1 MGMQSTSTY
10 LELLKQYKEINADKY
25 GIARIGIFGSVAR
38 GMQAEDSDI
47 DIYIESEPQSLF
59 TMSHI
64 KRELQDILG
73 CRVDIVR
80 LREKMNPRL
89 RERIE
94 REGVY
99 A

>member
-1 MGMQSTSTY
+1 MQSISKY
-10 LELLKQYKEINADKY
+10 LELLKQYKEMNADRY
-25 GIARIGIFGSVAR
+25 GITRLGIFGSVAR
-38 GMQAEDSDI
+38 GMQTEDSDI
-47 DIYIESEPQSLF
+47 DIYIEGEPQSLF

-80 LREKMNPRL
+80 VREKMNPRL

-94 REGVY
+94 TEGVY